1 MRILYIT
8 LENLSLHKGSV
19 VHVKEVV
26 NGLRQFG
33 HQVGLIASSSSRNK
47 ETVHFY
53 NLNIIPSF
61 VLRLL
66 MLKRQPHIASLLI
79 LLLYLIKILP
89 QYDIIYARDFHAVI
103 IAQLP
108 RLVFR
113 KKLVFEINGIAN
125 EEWRLKKDSFL
136 NHILVS
142 FIKRAEK
149 MATRYSEKIISVA
162 PKIKLYL
169 TQHFNCPSEKIDV
182 IPNGVNA
189 KMFCPIHNS
198 PFLVQ
203 WKNRLGIR
211 AQDTVI
217 AYVGNLAPWQGIN
230 DLIEI
235 AFRLL
240 YKNKDLKFL
249 IVGEGPLKSLLGKKV
264 LNSGYGGD
272 IVLTGMVNHE
282 EIPFIINLADICVAP
297 LRVVTGSPIKVFE
310 YMACGKP
317 VVTSRIEGLEFIE
330 AEGVGLLTEP
340 EDITGLEEAL
350 SELIKEPRKR
360 VNMGQ
365 KGIQIV
371 RERFS
376 WESRVTE
383 VEALL
388 RKLV

>member
-1 MRILYIT
+1 
-8 LENLSLHKGSV
+8 
-19 VHVKEVV
+19 
-26 NGLRQFG
+26 
-33 HQVGLIASSSSRNK
+33 
-47 ETVHFY
+47 
-53 NLNIIPSF
+53 
-61 VLRLL
+61 

-340 EDITGLEEAL
+340 EDIAGLEEAL